1 MLGAKDKHSSY
12 GLTRSL
18 AMEERCITNL
28 EILTQHL
35 QKRLG
40 RYKDH
45 MSMENLL
52 EDIESFTSHGGKMYY

>member
-1 MLGAKDKHSSY
+1 
-12 GLTRSL
+12 
-18 AMEERCITNL
+18 MEERCITDL

-40 RYKDH
+40 HYKDH

-52 EDIESFTSHGGKMYY
+52 DDIGEYKMKEKKKI

>member
-1 MLGAKDKHSSY
+1 MLGAKDKHSSH

-45 MSMENLL
+45 VYGELVGRYRV
-52 EDIESFTSHGGKMYY
+52 IH